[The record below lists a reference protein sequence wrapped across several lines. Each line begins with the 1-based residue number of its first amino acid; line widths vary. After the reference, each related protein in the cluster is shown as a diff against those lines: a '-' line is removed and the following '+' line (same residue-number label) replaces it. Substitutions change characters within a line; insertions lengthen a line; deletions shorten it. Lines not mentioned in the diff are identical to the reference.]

1 MGMLD
6 QSRTPDVDRTPD
18 EDRTPDVVLMAD
30 PRVTAIPVRD
40 NGQELVDVRDRGLR
54 VSSLRADDG
63 GIFAQLRTGLADR
76 LLQAAGALPG
86 GVQLLI
92 IEGYR
97 PPALQQQYFDDY
109 LGWLRAADPS
119 ADPDR
124 LRVLASRHV
133 SPPEVAPHCAGAAV
147 DLTLC
152 TDDGLELGLGTPINA
167 TPEQSAGACYT
178 DHPSVTGEARRN
190 RALLADALRPAG
202 LVNYPTEWW
211 HWSYGDR
218 YWALA
223 TGAPQAIYGPRRMR

>member
-1 MGMLD
+1 MGMLGEG
-6 QSRTPDVDRTPD
+6 RTPDG
-18 EDRTPDVVLMAD
+18 DRTPDVVLIAD

-54 VSSLRADDG
+54 VSSLRADDA
-63 GIFAQLRTGLADR
+63 GIFAHVRTGLADR
-76 LLQAAGALPG
+76 LLQATGALPG

-97 PPALQQQYFDDY
+97 PPALQQQYFGDY
-109 LGWLRAADPS
+109 LGSLHAADPS
-119 ADPDR
+119 GDPER
-124 LRVLASRHV
+124 LRMLASRHV

-152 TDDGLELGLGTPINA
+152 TDDGLELDLGTPVNA

-178 DHPSVTGEARRN
+178 GHPSVTGEAKRN
-190 RALLADALRPAG
+190 RALLAEVLRPAG

-218 YWALA
+218 YWALVA
-223 TGAPQAIYGPRRMR
+223 GAPHAIYGLRQIR

>member
-6 QSRTPDVDRTPD
+6 EGRTPD
-18 EDRTPDVVLMAD
+18 EDRTPDVVLIAD
-30 PRVTAIPVRD
+30 PRVSAIPVRD
-40 NGQELVDVRDRGLR
+40 NGQQLVDVRDRGLR
-54 VSSLRADDG
+54 VSALRADDAG
-63 GIFAQLRTGLADR
+63 VFAQLRTGLADR

-97 PPALQQQYFDDY
+97 PPSLQQQYFDDY
-109 LGWLRAADPS
+109 LGSLRAADPS
-119 ADPDR
+119 ADPER

-152 TDDGLELGLGTPINA
+152 TDDGLELDLGTPINA

-178 DHPSVTGEARRN
+178 DHPSVAGQAKRN
-190 RALLADALRPAG
+190 RAVLTQALRPAG

-218 YWALA
+218 YWALV
-223 TGAPQAIYGPRRMR
+223 TGAPQAIYGPRQMR